1 MTSELEEV
9 DAENDSDRFEDS
21 VDPRVQVELERLNA
35 ATDDINRLE
44 VDLDEARAGFRSLL
58 CESTARL
65 DTVGRKL
72 GSCVEKARPY
82 YEARI
87 KAKQALVE
95 TQLAA
100 VKYERANSAHAAAKE
115 MVYLAEEGL
124 CTEGRTFDHAWQ
136 EMLNHA
142 TMRVNES
149 ERERTLSEAE
159 HRRTSLT
166 YQHAEIRVQHLQ
178 KDLKKS
184 IIKSRPY
191 FELKAQFNQIF
202 EEQKCRVK
210 ELEQRVSAAK
220 QSYAEALGNLERI
233 SDEIHRIR
241 QYDRDPHRKRMIRS
255 LGTSGE
261 SQVAPSTVSAT
272 TLSSSTDH
280 WSDSGSA
287 DSESEEQY
295 LRLPDRL
302 GPVGSPIIP
311 KNLQEEV
318 HLNRS
323 EKASLSPY
331 TKIKQSKEPNSRTK
345 VHPDKPL
352 SSEPATDAG
361 RNEAANSAD
370 SSRTTK
376 EDENVIQ
383 SLFSKI
389 VPSKLRQNN
398 EPKAS
403 DDSWLATSD
412 DAKLNRSMC
421 QVQLESCSEASFTL
435 SNKTSPESDKNLD
448 KSGEVWTEVDLNE
461 ASQATEPEDAPEEGA
476 ALNNEE
482 GAARFK
488 LDSGLSNWIS
498 RSSVEQ
504 NTSASRRQSL
514 DTLIMG
520 SLATGERVKELW
532 SQGIMKL
539 NISSLTERRS
549 SDPRTDKPTAGHSL
563 SRKAP
568 SPLDK
573 SLLCLNADDDMPS
586 DSESLA
592 SVEMLSDEQISCLML
607 DPEIREACQEVFKT
621 TSIRETSQIHLD
633 RDKHL

>member
-1 MTSELEEV
+1 MISELEELNT
-9 DAENDSDRFEDS
+9 ENDPEKFEES
-21 VDPRVQVELERLNA
+21 VDPRVQVELERLNE

-44 VDLDEARAGFRSLL
+44 VDLD
-58 CESTARL
+58 
-65 DTVGRKL
+65 
-72 GSCVEKARPY
+72 
-82 YEARI
+82 
-87 KAKQALVE
+87 ALIE

-142 TMRVNES
+142 TMRSSWKKFLILDKFITWE
-149 ERERTLSEAE
+149 
-159 HRRTSLT
+159 LT
-166 YQHAEIRVQHLQ
+166 TIDNMNTFCALMALNHLAAATCQ
-178 KDLKKS
+178 KNL
-184 IIKSRPY
+184 PY

-202 EEQKCRVK
+202 EEQKCKVK
-210 ELEQRVSAAK
+210 ELERRVSAAK
-220 QSYAEALGNLERI
+220 QSYAEALSNLEQI

-261 SQVAPSTVSAT
+261 SQVAPSTISAT

-280 WSDSGSA
+280 WSDSEATGSA

-318 HLNRS
+318 HLNRGD
-323 EKASLSPY
+323 KASLSPY
-331 TKIKQSKEPNSRTK
+331 TRIKQSKENSSRSRVQTTH
-345 VHPDKPL
+345 HPL
-352 SSEPATDAG
+352 CCETATDTK
-361 RNEAANSAD
+361 RVSDSNETLVESGD
-370 SSRTTK
+370 SSRTIK
-376 EDENVIQ
+376 EEENVIQ

-398 EPKAS
+398 EAKAS
-403 DDSWLATSD
+403 DDSSWLASNSNCATISISSSLND
-412 DAKLNRSMC
+412 DLKLNPSMC
-421 QVQLESCSEASFTL
+421 QVQLETCSEASLTL
-435 SNKTSPESDKNLD
+435 SNKTSPESDRNLD

-461 ASQATEPEDAPEEGA
+461 DPQVTDLDDVRVAEEGVAESEEGA
-476 ALNNEE
+476 HSN
-482 GAARFK
+482 AARFK

-504 NTSASRRQSL
+504 NTNGSRRQSL

-539 NISSLTERRS
+539 NISSLTDRRS
-549 SDPRTDKPTAGHSL
+549 SEPRTDKPSSSMPRVL
-563 SRKAP
+563 SRKVP
-568 SPLDK
+568 SPLEK
-573 SLLCLNADDDMPS
+573 SLLALNLDDDMPS

-607 DPEIREACQEVFKT
+607 DPEVQEVCQEVLGA
-621 TSIRETSQIHLD
+621 SIRETSQLQ
-633 RDKHL
+633 R